1 MNQDIHPDG
10 CLKVID
16 YDNGITNMSEI
27 CPRSVDGRISRPRA
41 NYSSDFGTPTSA
53 SKEKIYTIGESYK
66 LKKLHK
72 FLNPHRPPSGK
83 FSIFGK
89 WSGNAD
95 HWKEKLRLGDTE
107 RFEAGKLE
115 VQIDI
120 EAQLELERLELERL
134 RAQEES
140 LN

>member
-1 MNQDIHPDG
+1 
-10 CLKVID
+10 
-16 YDNGITNMSEI
+16 MSEI
-27 CPRSVDGRISRPRA
+27 CPRSVDGRIAQPGA
-41 NYSSDFGTPTSA
+41 NLSSDFGTPTSA
-53 SKEKIYTIGESYK
+53 PKQKIYTIGESYK

-72 FLNPHRPPSGK
+72 FLNPHRPPIGK
-83 FSIFGK
+83 FSIIGK

-95 HWKEKLRLGDTE
+95 HWKEKLCLGDRE

-115 VQIDI
+115 AQMDL
-120 EAQLELERLELERL
+120 EAQLELQRLELERL

>member
-1 MNQDIHPDG
+1 
-10 CLKVID
+10 
-16 YDNGITNMSEI
+16 MSEI
-27 CPRSVDGRISRPRA
+27 CPRSADGRFARSRA
-41 NYSSDFGTPTSA
+41 NLSTVFRTPTSA

-66 LKKLHK
+66 LKKLHN

-95 HWKEKLRLGDTE
+95 YWKEKLRHGDTE
-107 RFEAGKLE
+107 KFEAGKLE
-115 VQIDI
+115 AQMEL
-120 EAQLELERLELERL
+120 EAELELERLELEL
-134 RAQEES
+134 LPAKEEP